1 MDVIFRSVVGKLWMT
16 IIALFALVL
25 TIFSLLLVQS
35 FDSYYFHKQTE
46 DLIGLSLRLAR
57 TIEKVPSSRKMMDFS
72 ANLWAAYRTG
82 LIVVDGQLR
91 PLNSNTSSPFLSG
104 LSIDELIHRPE
115 LELEQ
120 VLAGQKPHPARIII
134 SKEDGDPSERT
145 QILAVAA
152 PLKLEGK
159 ETGAVIMFQP
169 IEDFNGTVAEVRKL
183 IFVVGV
189 IGFILTTVFAF
200 FLSSRITFPLRQMK
214 QTAQRIAEG
223 DFDAKVTH
231 PSTDEI
237 GELAATFNTMASRLN
252 EVIHALS
259 NEKEQLSSVLKNM
272 VDGVIMIDAE
282 GKIVVTNPPA
292 EHFLRDWKYERNNES
307 TPIFDMYQRV
317 LQTEK
322 EIHEDIPVQG
332 RVWTVVMVPLH
343 DREMVRGAL
352 AVLRDMTK
360 ERKLDKLRKDFVAN
374 VSHELRTPLSMLQGY
389 SEAIVDDIAASPEEH
404 KELAK
409 IIYDESVR
417 MTKLV
422 NELLDLARMEAGH
435 TELYKDTVVLRPY
448 LERIH
453 RKFVNLA
460 KDRGINLELS
470 YQANVEQFDLD
481 ADRIEQVLTNLI
493 DNAMRHTPAGGTV
506 KILAGGTD
514 PLILEISDTGSGI
527 PQEDLPFVF
536 ERFYKADKARTRGRA
551 GTGLGLAIAKNIV
564 EAHDGTITVHSK
576 LGEGTTFTI
585 SLPSI

>member
-1 MDVIFRSVVGKLWMT
+1 MDVMFRSVVGKLWMT

-35 FDSYYFHKQTE
+35 FDSYYLHKQTE
-46 DLIGLSLRLAR
+46 DLSGLSQRLA
-57 TIEKVPSSRKMMDFS
+57 TTLEKVPSNTKMIEFS
-72 ANLWAAYRTG
+72 ANLWATYRTG

-91 PLNSNTSSPFLSG
+91 PLNTNLQSQFLPN
-104 LSIDELIHRPE
+104 LSINDFLNRSELRLGEVLKGTKTRP
-115 LELEQ
+115 
-120 VLAGQKPHPARIII
+120 VRIIFP
-134 SKEDGDPSERT
+134 SATEDLSDRT

-152 PLKLEGK
+152 PMKLGPN

-200 FLSSRITFPLRQMK
+200 FLSSRITSPLREMK

-223 DFDAKVTH
+223 DFHAEVAIR
-231 PSTDEI
+231 SNDEI
-237 GELAATFNTMASRLN
+237 GDLAATFNTMAGRLN
-252 EVIHALS
+252 ELINALS

-272 VDGVIMIDAE
+272 VNGVIMINAE
-282 GKIVVTNPPA
+282 GKMVVTNPPA
-292 EHFLRDWKYERNNES
+292 EHFLRDWDYESNS
-307 TPIFDMYQRV
+307 LPAPIFDMYQRV
-317 LQTEK
+317 VQMEQ
-322 EIHEDIPVQG
+322 EIHEEIPVQG
-332 RVWTVVMVPLH
+332 RVWAVVMVPLH
-343 DREMVRGAL
+343 DRGQIRGAL
-352 AVLRDMTK
+352 VLLRDMTK
-360 ERKLDKLRKDFVAN
+360 EFKLDKLRKDFVAN

-389 SEAIVDDIAASPEEH
+389 SEAIIDDIAASPEEH
-404 KELAK
+404 KELAQ

-435 TELYKDTVVLRPY
+435 IELYKDSISLRPY
-448 LERIH
+448 LERIY
-453 RKFVNLA
+453 RKFASLA
-460 KDRGINLELS
+460 KERGVHLELS
-470 YQANVEQFDLD
+470 YQAQRDDFDID
-481 ADRIEQVLTNLI
+481 SDRIEQVLTNLI

-506 KILAGGTD
+506 TIRVRGND
-514 PLILEISDTGSGI
+514 PLSLEISDTGSGI

-564 EAHDGTITVHSK
+564 DAHEGTITVHSK

-585 SLPSI
+585 SLPAI

>member
-1 MDVIFRSVVGKLWMT
+1 MDVMFRSVVGKLWMT

-35 FDSYYFHKQTE
+35 FDSYYLHKQTE
-46 DLIGLSLRLAR
+46 DLSGLSQRLA
-57 TIEKVPSSRKMMDFS
+57 TTLEKVPSNTKMIEFS
-72 ANLWAAYRTG
+72 ANLWATYRTG

-91 PLNSNTSSPFLSG
+91 PLNTNLQSQFLPN
-104 LSIDELIHRPE
+104 LSINDFLNRSELRLGEVLKGTKTRP
-115 LELEQ
+115 
-120 VLAGQKPHPARIII
+120 VRIIFP
-134 SKEDGDPSERT
+134 SATEDLSDRT

-152 PLKLEGK
+152 PMKLGPN

-200 FLSSRITFPLRQMK
+200 FLSSRITSPLREMK

-223 DFDAKVTH
+223 DFHAEVAIR
-231 PSTDEI
+231 SNDEI
-237 GELAATFNTMASRLN
+237 GDLAATFNTMAGRLN
-252 EVIHALS
+252 ELINALS

-272 VDGVIMIDAE
+272 VNGVIMINAE
-282 GKIVVTNPPA
+282 GKMVVTNPPA
-292 EHFLRDWKYERNNES
+292 EHFLRDWDYESNS
-307 TPIFDMYQRV
+307 LPAPIFDMYQRV
-317 LQTEK
+317 VQMEQ
-322 EIHEDIPVQG
+322 EIHEEIPVQG
-332 RVWTVVMVPLH
+332 RVWAVVMVPLH
-343 DREMVRGAL
+343 DRGQIRGAL
-352 AVLRDMTK
+352 VLLRDMTK
-360 ERKLDKLRKDFVAN
+360 EFKLDKLRKDFVAN

-389 SEAIVDDIAASPEEH
+389 SEAIIDDIAASPEEH
-404 KELAK
+404 KELAQ

-435 TELYKDTVVLRPY
+435 IELYKDSISLRPY
-448 LERIH
+448 LERIY
-453 RKFVNLA
+453 RKFASLA
-460 KDRGINLELS
+460 KERGVHLELS
-470 YQANVEQFDLD
+470 YQAQRDDFDID
-481 ADRIEQVLTNLI
+481 SDRIEQVLTNLI

-506 KILAGGTD
+506 TIRVRGND
-514 PLILEISDTGSGI
+514 PLSLEISDTGSGI

-551 GTGLGLAIAKNIV
+551 GTGLGLAIAKNIID
-564 EAHDGTITVHSK
+564 AHEGTITVHSK

-585 SLPSI
+585 SLPAI